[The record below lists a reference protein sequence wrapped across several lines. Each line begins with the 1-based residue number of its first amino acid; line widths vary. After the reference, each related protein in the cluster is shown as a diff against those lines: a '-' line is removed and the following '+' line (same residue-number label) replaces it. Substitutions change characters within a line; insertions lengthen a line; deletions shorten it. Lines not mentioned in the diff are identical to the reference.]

1 MQVRRRDFLNVLP
14 AAAAAAALPAP
25 ALAAVPP
32 LAGVR
37 IKITDVQLI
46 RLRVIKEVGS
56 FVGFMGPDDINTVR
70 VGGGSFI
77 KVHTDQ
83 DGLFGIGSGIDP
95 AFIPAL
101 RAELIGR
108 DPFDIQL
115 LVANLR
121 GFTGIHRTVKPPQPT
136 SPIPAGAPV
145 PTTGSATG
153 AERAYS
159 AVEIALWDIIG
170 KASNLPLYRLW
181 GAVTDKVAPYASEA
195 RLGPV
200 EERAE
205 LALKLKSEGWKAIKF
220 RAHFASMKED
230 IRLVE
235 RTRKAVGDDFDIMCD
250 ANQAVNG
257 FLTPTVR
264 WDFRR
269 AVETARAYQELGVYW
284 LEEPLPRYDYEH
296 LAELNRLV
304 ELPIAGGE
312 GNRGMREFRDLL
324 ERGCFDI
331 IQPEVLINGP
341 LALRKYAVLAES
353 MDKLIS
359 PHIGDASIATV
370 CNMHLMASWP
380 NATYLEVYHDL
391 PLNDYRNTFALFE
404 EPPVVDKNGYFNLP
418 QKPGLGISINQDF
431 ILPS

>member
-1 MQVRRRDFLNVLP
+1 VRRRDFLKVVP
-14 AAAAAAALPAP
+14 AAAAVSALPAIAQTP
-25 ALAAVPP
+25 SP
-32 LAGVR
+32 AGVR
-37 IKITDVQLI
+37 IKITDI
-46 RLRVIKEVGS
+46 RIVRLKVMKEVGS

-77 KVHTDQ
+77 EVHTDQ
-83 DGLFGIGSGIDP
+83 PGLVGIGSGIDP
-95 AFIPAL
+95 AYLTGL
-101 RAELIGR
+101 RAELVGR
-108 DPFDIQL
+108 DPFDLQI

-121 GFTGIHRTVKPPQPT
+121 GLTGIHRVNNPPPAAA
-136 SPIPAGAPV
+136 PPPAGAPV
-145 PTTGSATG
+145 PSTGGATG

-159 AVEIALWDIIG
+159 AVEIALWDVIG
-170 KASNLPLYRLW
+170 KALNVPLYRLW
-181 GAVTDKVAPYASEA
+181 GAVTDRVAPYASEA
-195 RLGPV
+195 RLGPI

-205 LALKLKSEGWKAIKF
+205 FSLRLKTEGWRAIKY
-220 RAHFASMKED
+220 RAHFQTMKED

-235 RTRKAVGDDFDIMCD
+235 ATRKLVGDDFEIICD
-250 ANQAVNG
+250 GNQATNS
-257 FLTPTVR
+257 FLSPSVI

-269 AVETARAYQELGVYW
+269 AVETARAYQQLGVYW
-284 LEEPLPRYDYEH
+284 LEEPLPRYDYEQ

-341 LALRKYAVLAES
+341 LALRKYAILAES
-353 MDKLIS
+353 MYKRIS

-391 PLNDYRNTFALFE
+391 PLNDYRNSFAIFE
-404 EPPVVDKNGYFNLP
+404 EPPVIDKKGYFNLP
-418 QKPGLGISINQDF
+418 QKPGLGIAINRDF
-431 ILPS
+431 ILPA